1 MKVSSE
7 KVFLDIGT
15 HKAQE
20 LRLLSGDQKFIFSE
34 YIQWWASLIIR
45 FVKNPFR
52 KVPVKYG
59 EGRYIKSPLHFSLK
73 DHLKILSTSLIGKN
87 HIETYK
93 VITIDPAF
101 EVASKYVK
109 KINEKFLFFPV
120 SLSGEDNSL
129 SIIPFYVSNNSL
141 SSSVFK
147 DEDKFS
153 KHSYC
158 LNLSPSEFFQSLL
171 NLNIISN
178 ENEIILRMNCEGA
191 ETDIIKALQKHNFNI
206 KIILGSLGDVKK
218 VHGNNSY
225 QNLLK
230 NLDSNNIFYK
240 YFKGTDPSTWLE
252 SFNLLRKNEL

>member
-1 MKVSSE
+1 VKTDKIFIDV
-7 KVFLDIGT
+7 GT

-20 LRLLSGDQKFIFSE
+20 LRVLSGDQNFIVNE
-34 YIQWWASLIIR
+34 YFQWWASLITR
-45 FVKNPFR
+45 FIKNPFR
-52 KVPVKYG
+52 KKPIRYG
-59 EGRYIKSPLHFSLK
+59 EGRYTKSPLHFSLK
-73 DHLKILSTSLIGKN
+73 DHLKILSTSLIGNK
-87 HIETYK
+87 HIESYK
-93 VITIDPAF
+93 IISIDPAF
-101 EVASKYVK
+101 EVSSKYIK
-109 KINEKFLFFPV
+109 RINEKLLFFPV

-129 SIIPFYVSNNSL
+129 SIIPLYLSNNSL

-158 LNLSPSEFFQSLL
+158 LNLSPSQFFQSLL

-191 ETDIIKALQKHNFNI
+191 ETDIIKALQKHNFNV

-218 VHGNNSY
+218 VHGNDRY

-230 NLDSNNIFYK
+230 NLDSNNIVYQ

-252 SFNLLRKNEL
+252 SFKLLKKNEL

>member
-20 LRLLSGDQKFIFSE
+20 LRLLSGEQKFIVSE
-34 YIQWWASLIIR
+34 YIQWWVSLIIR

-52 KVPVKYG
+52 KIPVKYG

-73 DHLKILSTSLIGKN
+73 DHLKIIYKSLIVKN
-87 HIETYK
+87 LIRSCK
-93 VITIDPAF
+93 VISVDPAF
-101 EVASKYVK
+101 EVASKYLK
-109 KINEKFLFFPV
+109 KIDEEFLFFPI

-129 SIIPFYVSNNSL
+129 SIIPLYLSNNSL
-141 SSSVFK
+141 SSSVFE
-147 DEDKFS
+147 DQDKFS

-158 LNLSPSEFFQSLL
+158 LNLSPSQFFQSLL

-191 ETDIIKALQKHNFNI
+191 ETDIIKALQKHNFNV

-218 VHGNNSY
+218 VHGNDRY

-230 NLDSNNIFYK
+230 NLDSNNIVYQ

-252 SFNLLRKNEL
+252 SFKLLKKNEL